1 MKTCSRDGTRG
12 SFYKRYKLL
21 NHLGSGGISNVY
33 LAEHVL
39 MQRAGRNQGIAEE
52 SGERHILSRPF
63 PSWSREPARGA
74 GSSQHRPCL
83 RRGQGRP
90 EPLHGHG
97 VCRGPDLQIAVKQDG
112 PLPYARAA
120 DYIRQAAE
128 GLDRAHHAGLIHR
141 HVKPANLL
149 VDPSNVVKVLD
160 PGLAKFSGD
169 DWASFPAAYNEN
181 VLGSADYLAPEQAMD
196 NHGVDARTDIYSLG
210 CTFYFLLTGHP
221 PFPEGHFPS
230 GSWPINGCRRP
241 KFRLERKDTPEELAA
256 ILMKMMAK
264 QAADRYQ
271 SGGKWLMCWRIG

>member
-1 MKTCSRDGTRG
+1 MG
-12 SFYKRYKLL
+12 Y
-21 NHLGSGGISNVY
+21 I
-33 LAEHVL
+33 E
-39 MQRAGRNQGIAEE
+39 GRN
-52 SGERHILSRPF
+52 
-63 PSWSREPARGA
+63 
-74 GSSQHRPCL
+74 
-83 RRGQGRP
+83 
-90 EPLHGHG
+90 
-97 VCRGPDLQIAVKQDG
+97 LQIAVKQDG
-112 PLPYARAA
+112 PLPCARAA

-221 PFPEGHFPS
+221 PFPDGTLPQRLMAHQRMP
-230 GSWPINGCRRP
+230 PP
-241 KFRLERKDTPEELAA
+241 DVRLERKDTPEDLVA

-271 SGGKWLMCWRIG
+271 SAREVVDVLADWLRDQGQGLS